1 LDREK
6 TVMMINNTK
15 RRMKKQT
22 IEKKIVNKI
31 MLKIML
37 KIMNWTN
44 KCIDIEIKKM
54 RNKRER
60 ITFRIFPTKSH

>member
-1 LDREK
+1 
-6 TVMMINNTK
+6 MMINNTK

-31 MLKIML
+31 MLKR
-37 KIMNWTN
+37 MNWTN

-60 ITFRIFPTKSH
+60 ITFRVFPTKSH

>member
-1 LDREK
+1 MNREK

-22 IEKKIVNKI
+22 IEKKIMNKF
-31 MLKIML
+31 ML
-37 KIMNWTN
+37 KIMNLTN
-44 KCIDIEIKKM
+44 KCIDIEIKKI

-60 ITFRIFPTKSH
+60 ITFRGFSTKSH